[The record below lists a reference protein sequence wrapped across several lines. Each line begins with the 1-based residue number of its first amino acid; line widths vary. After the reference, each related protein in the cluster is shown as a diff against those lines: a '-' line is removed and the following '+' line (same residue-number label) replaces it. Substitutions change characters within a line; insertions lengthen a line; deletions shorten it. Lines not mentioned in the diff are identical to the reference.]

1 MWVRSVMFSVCV
13 YFGHIHIWPVIY
25 IRWRTYGIISHL
37 SKAKLPGL
45 VLIPPSLLC
54 LGTDKLFS
62 RTQETFSRKIKK
74 IINNGNSEDRH
85 HRRSKAFKRKQQ
97 AR

>member
-1 MWVRSVMFSVCV
+1 MENLWDN
-13 YFGHIHIWPVIY
+13 
-25 IRWRTYGIISHL
+25 SHL

-45 VLIPPSLLC
+45 VLILPSLLC

-74 IINNGNSEDRH
+74 LSIMLIVNTDTTEEQTIGSSRPGDVQYL
-85 HRRSKAFKRKQQ
+85 KG
-97 AR
+97 